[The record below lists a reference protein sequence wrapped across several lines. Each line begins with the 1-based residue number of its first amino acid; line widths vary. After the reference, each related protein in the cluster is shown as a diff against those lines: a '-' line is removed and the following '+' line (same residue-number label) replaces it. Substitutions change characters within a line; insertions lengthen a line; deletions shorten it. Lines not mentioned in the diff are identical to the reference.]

1 MMVDKSKPANLP
13 FPDERHSVR
22 QIVNLPATARELGG
36 PPLSATVTNLSATG
50 CELSGCSLE
59 ARAEIWVQIRGY
71 QAARATVMWSR
82 RNRAGC
88 LFYSPLVADIGR
100 GATVPRRT
108 FGSAPPQGV

>member
-1 MMVDKSKPANLP
+1 MVDKSKPAGLP
-13 FPDERHSVR
+13 FPDERHSAR
-22 QIVNLPATARELGG
+22 QHVNLPATARELGG

-71 QAARATVMWSR
+71 QPARATVVWSR

-88 LFYSPLVADIGR
+88 LFYTPLTADNGR
-100 GATVPRRT
+100 LPNVPRRT
-108 FGSAPPQGV
+108 FGSAPTVR

>member
-1 MMVDKSKPANLP
+1 MVDKSKPANLP

-22 QIVNLPATARELGG
+22 QIVNVPATARELGG
-36 PPLSATVTNLSATG
+36 PPMPATVTNLSSTG

-71 QAARATVMWSR
+71 LPARATVMWSR

-88 LFYSPLVADIGR
+88 LFYTPLVADNR
-100 GATVPRRT
+100 RVPAVPRRT
-108 FGSAPPQGV
+108 FGSAPPQGA